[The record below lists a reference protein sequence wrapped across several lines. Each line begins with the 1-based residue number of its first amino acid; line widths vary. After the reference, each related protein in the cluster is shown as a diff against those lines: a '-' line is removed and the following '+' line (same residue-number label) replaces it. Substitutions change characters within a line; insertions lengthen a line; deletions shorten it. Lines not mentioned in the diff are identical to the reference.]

1 MLHNMNIFFLIDR
14 KILPKE
20 VLSETLLC
28 TMKGIGI
35 FQKPSYREISLM
47 WGRPMQRPP
56 VFHLKKKIFF
66 EGAGGDVL
74 FTNHRIMLFN

>member
-1 MLHNMNIFFLIDR
+1 
-14 KILPKE
+14 
-20 VLSETLLC
+20 
-28 TMKGIGI
+28 
-35 FQKPSYREISLM
+35 
-47 WGRPMQRPP
+47 MQRPP